1 MGIIYSGICRF
12 CVCVFV
18 FLSVF
23 KFVLFKSGNH
33 TAGCDYLSA
42 NALPRAAEMGRWQP
56 RRHWQMGWA
65 QPRWHTPNF
74 RTSSAPNMPPTDLQ
88 VLIWVWMTFTH
99 TTWWEKEKPIYCEE
113 SNQDGTPTSLPLPP
127 PNMPPTD
134 QVLLRVLPK
143 VWIISTRSALRNLTR
158 VHEVQP
164 STCLKQAKECNAAL
178 WLLIVNQKSVC
189 CYILRCFL
197 RYAEN

>member
-1 MGIIYSGICRF
+1 MWSHGSDIGGYGKLNNFSEYNCPLTVLMGIIYSGICRF

-74 RTSSAPNMPPTDLQ
+74 LTSSAPNMPPTDLQ

-113 SNQDGTPTSLPLPP
+113 PDQDGTPTSLPLPP

-134 QVLLRVLPK
+134 QVLLRVLIGINNFHTNCMKIEPDKTWKTYHMK
-143 VWIISTRSALRNLTR
+143 V
-158 VHEVQP
+158 
-164 STCLKQAKECNAAL
+164 
-178 WLLIVNQKSVC
+178 
-189 CYILRCFL
+189 
-197 RYAEN
+197 